1 MYVDYPLK
9 RLYHTIYKLLNKV
22 FGSCSMKT
30 KKAIFYA
37 ILAAVLYALM
47 TPASKL
53 LQVSVPPVAE
63 AGLLYLGAG
72 IGMLM
77 IYLFQK
83 GQHTDHPSVGRKD
96 LKYIIAMVVL
106 DMLAPIFL
114 LFGLSMT
121 TPENVSLL
129 NNFEIVATTVIAS
142 TFFHEKIGKKLAIS
156 ISIITASCMLLSLD
170 NSASLSFSKGSVFVL
185 LACICWGFENN
196 CTSSL
201 SGKDTRQIV
210 MIKGFGS
217 GTASLLLSLIIG
229 EKIGS
234 TRNAIF
240 VMILGF
246 LAVGLSVY
254 FYVLAQSRIGAARTS
269 SYYAVSPF
277 IGVLLS
283 LILVRELP
291 GKLFWIALALMAVG
305 VYLNVK
311 DTENT

>member
-1 MYVDYPLK
+1 
-9 RLYHTIYKLLNKV
+9 
-22 FGSCSMKT
+22 MKT
-30 KKAIFYA
+30 TTAILYA

-47 TPASKL
+47 APVSKM

-72 IGMLM
+72 LGMLL
-77 IYLFQK
+77 IYYSQK
-83 GQHTDHPSVGRKD
+83 NEPADHPSVDRND
-96 LKYIIAMVVL
+96 LKYVAAMVLL

-114 LFGLSMT
+114 LLGLSMS

-129 NNFEIVATTVIAS
+129 NNFEIVATTCIAAV
-142 TFFHEKIGKKLAIS
+142 FFHEKIGKRLALS
-156 ISIITASCMLLSLD
+156 ISIITISCILLSLD
-170 NSASLSFSKGSVFVL
+170 STASLTFSKGSVFVL

-217 GTASLLLSLIIG
+217 GTASLLLSLLIG
-229 EKIGS
+229 ERIS
-234 TRNAIF
+234 SIRNCLF

-283 LILVRELP
+283 LILFREIP
-291 GKLFWIALALMAVG
+291 GQLFWAALALMAVG
-305 VYLNVK
+305 VYLNVR
-311 DTENT
+311 DSRNEEGL

>member
-1 MYVDYPLK
+1 
-9 RLYHTIYKLLNKV
+9 
-22 FGSCSMKT
+22 MKT
-30 KKAIFYA
+30 KTAVFYA

-47 TPASKL
+47 APVSKM

-72 IGMLM
+72 IGMM
-77 IYLFQK
+77 FIYLFRK
-83 GQHTDHPSVGRKD
+83 KSSPNHPTVDRSD
-96 LKYIIAMVVL
+96 LKYVIAMILL

-114 LFGLSMT
+114 LLGLSMT

-129 NNFEIVATTVIAS
+129 NNFEIVATACIAYA
-142 TFFHEKIGKKLAIS
+142 FFHEKIGKRLALS
-156 ISIITASCMLLSLD
+156 ISIITVSCILLSLD
-170 NSASLSFSKGSVFVL
+170 NTASLSFSKGSVFVL

-217 GTASLLLSLIIG
+217 GAASILLSLMIG
-229 EKIGS
+229 ERIDSFRDGF
-234 TRNAIF
+234 F
-240 VMILGF
+240 VMVLGF

-277 IGVLLS
+277 IGVLIS
-283 LILVRELP
+283 LILFREVP
-291 GKLFWIALALMAVG
+291 GLLFWAALALMAAG

-311 DTENT
+311 DTGS

>member
-1 MYVDYPLK
+1 
-9 RLYHTIYKLLNKV
+9 
-22 FGSCSMKT
+22 MKT
-30 KKAIFYA
+30 KTAVLYA
-37 ILAAVLYALM
+37 VLAAALYALM
-47 TPASKL
+47 TPVSKL
-53 LQVSVPPVAE
+53 LQVSVPPIAE

-72 IGMLM
+72 AGMLV
-77 IYLFQK
+77 IYLFRK
-83 GQHTDHPSVGRKD
+83 AESLGHPSVGKSD
-96 LKYIIAMVVL
+96 LKYIIAMIVL
-106 DMLAPIFL
+106 DMLAPVFL

-129 NNFEIVATTVIAS
+129 NNFEIVATTIIAF
-142 TFFHEKIGKKLAIS
+142 TFFHEKIGKLLALS
-156 ISIITASCMLLSLD
+156 IGIITASCVLLSVD
-170 NSASLSFSKGSVFVL
+170 NTASLSFSKGSLFVL
-185 LACICWGFENN
+185 LACVCWGFENN

-201 SGKDTRQIV
+201 SGKDTSQIV

-217 GTASLLLSLIIG
+217 GTASLLLSRLAG
-229 EKIGS
+229 ERIGS
-234 TRNAIF
+234 VRSAVF

-269 SYYAVSPF
+269 AYYAVSPF

-283 LILVRELP
+283 LILFRKIP
-291 GKLFWIALALMAVG
+291 GKLFWAALALMAAG

>member
-1 MYVDYPLK
+1 M
-9 RLYHTIYKLLNKV
+9 
-22 FGSCSMKT
+22 MKT
-30 KKAIFYA
+30 KTAVFYA

-47 TPASKL
+47 APVSKL

-72 IGMLM
+72 AGMSL
-77 IYLFQK
+77 IYLFRK
-83 GQHTDHPSVGRKD
+83 KFPSKHPAVDKND
-96 LKYIIAMVVL
+96 LKYVTAMIIL

-114 LFGLSMT
+114 LLGLSMT

-129 NNFEIVATTVIAS
+129 NNFEIVATTCIACV
-142 TFFHEKIGKKLAIS
+142 FFHEKIGRRLAIS
-156 ISIITASCMLLSLD
+156 ISIITASCILLSLD
-170 NSASLSFSKGSVFVL
+170 STASLSFSKGSVFVL

-217 GTASLLLSLIIG
+217 GTASLLLSVMIG

-234 TRNAIF
+234 VRDGLF

-283 LILVRELP
+283 LVLFREMP
-291 GKLFWIALALMAVG
+291 GTLFWAALVLMAVG

-311 DTENT
+311 DTEKYAEG

>member
-1 MYVDYPLK
+1 
-9 RLYHTIYKLLNKV
+9 
-22 FGSCSMKT
+22 MKT
-30 KKAIFYA
+30 KTAILYA
-37 ILAAVLYALM
+37 ILAAILYALM
-47 TPASKL
+47 APVSKL

-72 IGMLM
+72 TGMLW

-83 GQHTDHPSVGRKD
+83 GRPSGHPSVGRSD
-96 LKYIIAMVVL
+96 LKYVIAMIVL
-106 DMLAPIFL
+106 DMLAPVFL

-129 NNFEIVATTVIAS
+129 NNFEIVATTIIAF
-142 TFFHEKIGKKLAIS
+142 TFFHEKIGKRLALS
-156 ISIITASCMLLSLD
+156 ICIITVSCVLLSLD
-170 NSASLSFSKGSVFVL
+170 NTASLSFSKGSLFVL
-185 LACICWGFENN
+185 LACVCWGFENN

-217 GTASLLLSLIIG
+217 GTASLLLSLLIG

-234 TRNAIF
+234 AWSALS

-269 SYYAVSPF
+269 AYYAVSPF

-283 LILVRELP
+283 LLLFREIP
-291 GKLFWIALALMAVG
+291 EKLFWAALVLMAAG

-311 DTENT
+311 DTGNV

>member
-1 MYVDYPLK
+1 MNI
-9 RLYHTIYKLLNKV
+9 LYGNEN
-22 FGSCSMKT
+22 MKPKT
-30 KKAIFYA
+30 AVFYA

-47 TPASKL
+47 APVSKL

-72 IGMLM
+72 TGMSF
-77 IYLFQK
+77 IYLFTYK
-83 GQHTDHPSVGRKD
+83 LPSNHPSIDKND
-96 LKYIIAMVVL
+96 LKYVIAMIIL

-114 LFGLSMT
+114 LLGLSLT

-129 NNFEIVATTVIAS
+129 NNFEIVATSCIACI
-142 TFFHEKIGKKLAIS
+142 FFHEKIGKRLALS
-156 ISIITASCMLLSLD
+156 ISIITASCILLSLD
-170 NSASLSFSKGSVFVL
+170 SMASLAFSKGSVFVL

-217 GTASLLLSLIIG
+217 GIASLLLSLMIG
-229 EKIGS
+229 ERVS
-234 TRNAIF
+234 SVWNSVF

-254 FYVLAQSRIGAARTS
+254 FYVMAQSRIGAAMTS

-283 LILVRELP
+283 LILFRVIP
-291 GKLFWIALALMAVG
+291 GKMFWIALVLMAVG
-305 VYLNVK
+305 AYLNVK
-311 DTENT
+311 DTENEGKK

>member
-1 MYVDYPLK
+1 
-9 RLYHTIYKLLNKV
+9 
-22 FGSCSMKT
+22 MKT
-30 KKAIFYA
+30 KTAILYA
-37 ILAAVLYALM
+37 ILAAILYALM
-47 TPASKL
+47 APVSKL

-72 IGMLM
+72 TGMLL

-83 GQHTDHPSVGRKD
+83 GRPSGHPSVGRSD
-96 LKYIIAMVVL
+96 LKYVIAMIVL
-106 DMLAPIFL
+106 DMLAPVFL

-129 NNFEIVATTVIAS
+129 NNFEIVATTIIAF
-142 TFFHEKIGKKLAIS
+142 TFFHEKIGKRLALS
-156 ISIITASCMLLSLD
+156 ICIITVSCVLLSLD
-170 NSASLSFSKGSVFVL
+170 NTASLSFSKGSLFVL
-185 LACICWGFENN
+185 LACVCWGFENN

-217 GTASLLLSLIIG
+217 GTASLLLSLLIG

-234 TRNAIF
+234 AWSALS

-269 SYYAVSPF
+269 AYYAVSPF
-277 IGVLLS
+277 IGVLLA
-283 LILVRELP
+283 LLLFREIP
-291 GKLFWIALALMAVG
+291 GKLFWAALALMAVG

-311 DTENT
+311 DTESI

>member
-1 MYVDYPLK
+1 MNTQTAVL
-9 RLYHTIYKLLNKV
+9 
-22 FGSCSMKT
+22 
-30 KKAIFYA
+30 YA

-47 TPASKL
+47 TPVSKL

-72 IGMLM
+72 IGMLI
-77 IYLFQK
+77 IYVFGK
-83 GQHTDHPSVGRKD
+83 KHPADRPPVDRSD
-96 LKYIIAMVVL
+96 LKYAAAMVVL

-114 LFGLSMT
+114 LLGLSMT

-129 NNFEIVATTVIAS
+129 NNFEIVATTCIAIF
-142 TFFHEKIGKKLAIS
+142 FFHEKVGKRLALS
-156 ISIITASCMLLSLD
+156 IFIITLSCMLLSLD
-170 NSASLSFSKGSVFVL
+170 NSAALSFSKGSLFVL
-185 LACICWGFENN
+185 LACVCWGIENN
-196 CTSSL
+196 CTASL

-217 GTASLLLSLIIG
+217 GSASLLLSLLIG
-229 EKIGS
+229 ERPAS
-234 TRNAIF
+234 VRNCVF

-277 IGVLLS
+277 IGVLIS
-283 LILVRELP
+283 LILFRETP
-291 GKLFWIALALMAVG
+291 GKLFWAALALMAVG

-311 DTENT
+311 DTAG

>member
-1 MYVDYPLK
+1 
-9 RLYHTIYKLLNKV
+9 
-22 FGSCSMKT
+22 MKT
-30 KKAIFYA
+30 KTAILYA
-37 ILAAVLYALM
+37 ILAAILYALM
-47 TPASKL
+47 APVSKL

-72 IGMLM
+72 LGMLI

-83 GQHTDHPSVGRKD
+83 GKPSNHPSVGRND
-96 LKYIIAMVVL
+96 LKYVIAMIVL

-114 LFGLSMT
+114 LFGLSLT

-142 TFFHEKIGKKLAIS
+142 TFFHEKIGKRLALS
-156 ISIITASCMLLSLD
+156 ISIITASCILLSLD
-170 NSASLSFSKGSVFVL
+170 NTASLSFSKGSLFVL

-217 GTASLLLSLIIG
+217 GTASLLLSLSIG

-234 TRNAIF
+234 ARDAVF

-283 LILVRELP
+283 LILFREIP
-291 GKLFWIALALMAVG
+291 GKLFWAALTLMAFG

-311 DTENT
+311 DTENA